1 MGVPTQQEDGR
12 LYLPDGGRVCR
23 PRRADVAQDRFKH
36 IDDDLDDDDAASP
49 WSHLFAEKSDYTLLR
64 KVPLWL
70 CLGSDLGARIDSFR
84 FRWIWT
90 VTCGRFVG
98 GQIA

>member
-1 MGVPTQQEDGR
+1 MADSTSLR
-12 LYLPDGGRVCR
+12 KGGRVCR
-23 PRRADVAQDRFKH
+23 PRRADVAQDRSKR

-70 CLGSDLGARIDSFR
+70 CHGSDLGARSIR
-84 FRWIWT
+84 FAFAGSGPLLVDDLW
-90 VTCGRFVG
+90 VVK
-98 GQIA
+98 